1 MEGEQPV
8 PTVELN
14 FNSFVVKLWR
24 IVNSPRYQSI
34 FWDTAAINVV
44 VVKQMFV
51 SEVLCPEVPH
61 REDTNLFKTKNFES
75 FIRQLNLYGFRK
87 VQRSD
92 CRPYYPEE
100 EGGVHVFHNPSFQKE
115 HPDFLVNI
123 KRLTSSNKAKIA
135 AGLEVKSRPKIR
147 LSLLSTCA
155 AGEKKN
161 LDNQGQE
168 TVEPKHC
175 TLQHESP
182 PSNASFSFNQMDQT
196 SVSQTG
202 SLYLGLLPVQ
212 SLSTMEEQEYSAFIS
227 PRAPYQQVLC
237 ATGETDAGPEMDE
250 PKSHILQLEN
260 VITDPS
266 FSPPFSSNINFP
278 FNGVDQTP
286 SPSTTGGHSLG
297 LLPIQ
302 GQSTIA
308 EAELEYGRLV
318 SPKAQYPPSLCP
330 TVYLQCCTSPTAA
343 SSLLYSYYQTP
354 PRQSPIPMHFLSPK
368 RPNQDSSDPTEDEG
382 KADQPVARHFLK
394 KKHPLPTFKCMNLL
408 MQSPVPVNLLSP
420 KKPKPN
426 PGDCKKVKADNMDA
440 LLSLVQTQ
448 SYEIVPDNQNKERR
462 TLSNQEVAPGKCLL
476 DKKRSR
482 RLGNG

>member
-14 FNSFVVKLWR
+14 FNSFVVKLWG

-34 FWDTAAINVV
+34 FWDTAGINVV

-61 REDTNLFKTKNFES
+61 REDTNPFKTKNFES

-92 CRPYYPEE
+92 CRPCYPEE

-115 HPDFLVNI
+115 HPEFLVNI

-135 AGLEVKSRPKIR
+135 AGLEVKSRPKIC

-161 LDNQGQE
+161 LDNQGRE

-202 SLYLGLLPVQ
+202 SLYFGLLPVQ
-212 SLSTMEEQEYSAFIS
+212 SLSTMEGSEQEYSAFIS

-237 ATGETDAGPEMDE
+237 ATGETDPGPEMDE

-260 VITDPS
+260 AITDPS
-266 FSPPFSSNINFP
+266 SSPPSSSNINFP

-286 SPSTTGGHSLG
+286 SPSTAGGHSLG

-302 GQSTIA
+302 GQSTI
-308 EAELEYGRLV
+308 ELKYGRFV
-318 SPKAQYPPSLCP
+318 SPKAPYPPSLCP
-330 TVYLQCCTSPTAA
+330 SAYLQCCTYPLLHPLIGCASPTAA
-343 SSLLYSYYQTP
+343 SGLPYSYFQTP

-368 RPNQDSSDPTEDEG
+368 RPNQDSSDPTEDE
-382 KADQPVARHFLK
+382 
-394 KKHPLPTFKCMNLL
+394 
-408 MQSPVPVNLLSP
+408 SPVPVDLLSP

-426 PGDCKKVKADNMDA
+426 PGDCKKVKADNMDT
-440 LLSLVQTQ
+440 LLSLAQTQ
-448 SYEIVPDNQNKERR
+448 SYDIVPDNQNKERR
-462 TLSNQEVAPGKCLL
+462 TLSNQEVAPDLYLL
-476 DKKRSR
+476 AEVACMME
-482 RLGNG
+482 RLPE